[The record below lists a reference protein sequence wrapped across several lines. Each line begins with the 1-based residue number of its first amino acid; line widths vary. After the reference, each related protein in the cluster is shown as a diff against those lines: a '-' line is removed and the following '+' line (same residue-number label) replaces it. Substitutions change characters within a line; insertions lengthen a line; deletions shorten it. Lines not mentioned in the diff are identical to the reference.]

1 MAEIVIGV
9 LSCQC
14 LDRCLP
20 DKETLQ
26 REINAWKNA
35 RNQKAI
41 RVDWR
46 FTAEYARKKLTYL
59 PPMPPVAAGMLDL
72 IGGEIKFIA
81 LHKSRRQPLGPPP
94 VTSSI

>member
-9 LSCQC
+9 LSSQC

-20 DKETLQ
+20 DKETLK
-26 REINAWKNA
+26 REINAWKNV

-46 FTAEYARKKLTYL
+46 FTAEYARTKLTHL
-59 PPMPPVAAGMLDL
+59 PPMHPVATGMLDL
-72 IGGEIKFIA
+72 IGGTINFIA
-81 LHKSRRQPLGPPP
+81 PHKTGGSRWGRLL
-94 VTSSI
+94 